1 VNTSTFFYY
10 YSAEF
15 QQIYSKG
22 RRRLP
27 QMPVECVTTHRVPI
41 SAFLWESHPPPLS
54 SPQQALGVSGMYW
67 GLPELT
73 KNGSFRS
80 KRVDWSN
87 KINPAETM
95 QGKTKLSVMNIK

>member
-1 VNTSTFFYY
+1 
-10 YSAEF
+10 
-15 QQIYSKG
+15 
-22 RRRLP
+22 
-27 QMPVECVTTHRVPI
+27 
-41 SAFLWESHPPPLS
+41 
-54 SPQQALGVSGMYW
+54 MYW

-73 KNGSFRS
+73 KNGSFWS